1 MPPHDTAGGGRRK
14 RPFPAAFCSHKP
26 LFFQKGTCYTQIKWM
41 RLPRREAAAEKNEV
55 FCMIIQNALVYTPRH
70 TFERGTIII
79 RDGRIVP
86 FAAPEEG
93 EEVLDAEGLYALPG
107 LVDIHFHGAMGKDF
121 CDGTEE
127 AIQTLAD
134 FEASK
139 GVLAICPATM
149 TYPEEI
155 LNKVMDAAA
164 AHKNGK
170 GADLVG
176 INMEGPFIS
185 PKKVGAQNPE
195 YVQGADAAMFRRL
208 QKRAGGL
215 IKLVDVAPEEPGNLD
230 FIKECHNEVR
240 ISIAH
245 TCTDYDTAVK
255 AFEAG
260 ATHMT
265 HLYNAMPGIHHRK
278 PGPIGAGSE
287 RENVVAELICDGQHI
302 HPSAVRMAFKLF
314 PGRIC
319 LISDALRCCGM
330 PDGQY
335 TLGGQDV
342 FLQNCVARL
351 ADGTIA
357 GSATN
362 LYDCMRK
369 AVEFGIPKEQAI
381 LSATSVPAKELGQ
394 EAEIGEISSGKL
406 ADFVVC
412 DEELN
417 RKHVYLSGT
426 QLDS

>member
-1 MPPHDTAGGGRRK
+1 MPCR
-14 RPFPAAFCSHKP
+14 
-26 LFFQKGTCYTQIKWM
+26 
-41 RLPRREAAAEKNEV
+41 
-55 FCMIIQNALVYTPRH
+55 ALWISTS
-70 TFERGTIII
+70 T
-79 RDGRIVP
+79 
-86 FAAPEEG
+86 
-93 EEVLDAEGLYALPG
+93 
-107 LVDIHFHGAMGKDF
+107 AMGKDF

-149 TYPEEI
+149 TFSEEI

-230 FIKECHNEVR
+230 FIRECHNEVR

-245 TCTDYDTAVK
+245 TCTDYDTAIA

-265 HLYNAMPGIHHRK
+265 HLYNAMPGITHRA
-278 PGPIGAGSE
+278 PGPIIAAME
-287 RENVVAELICDGQHI
+287 HDAEVELITDNVHI
-302 HPSAVRMAFKLF
+302 HPAMVRFTFKAF
-314 PGRIC
+314 GDDHVC
-319 LISDALRCCGM
+319 LIADSAMSCGL

-335 TLGGQDV
+335 SLGGQAV
-342 FLQNCVARL
+342 TVKGPRATLTEQP
-351 ADGTIA
+351 GTIA
-357 GSATN
+357 GSTTC
-362 LYDCMRK
+362 LYDCMKR
-369 AVEFGIPKEQAI
+369 AVLDMNVPLESAI
-381 LSATSVPAKELGQ
+381 LI
-394 EAEIGEISSGKL
+394 EAELPEKAEDAAMAVRRLGFYARCGAVDTGWTEKLFGASWFRVLTLAAPGQQPMGAEDACRALADCYRRVIGEPKWRQYI
-406 ADFVVC
+406 
-412 DEELN
+412 ELY
-417 RKHVYLSGT
+417 RPDGT
-426 QLDS
+426 TAQLL